1 MLLFLQLFHIF
12 GIMASYNQMSAAF
25 IDFET
30 RRVLINSLDLVRY
43 GQNELFLVWVVLL
56 ANIVI
61 IIGFIAY
68 LLLYDGAVSDGPS
81 DLCRKTVANYSSANN
96 SASDEYISLSK
107 ID

>member
-1 MLLFLQLFHIF
+1 MQLFHIF
-12 GIMASYNQMSAAF
+12 GIVASYNQLSAAF

-30 RRVLINSLDLVRY
+30 RRLLINSMDMIRY

-56 ANIVI
+56 ADIVI

-81 DLCRKTVANYSSANN
+81 DMCRKIFANESSANN
-96 SASDEYISLSK
+96 SASDEYNSLKK